1 MMQQLFNKYKKDLD
15 MKFVYGTSGFRYD
28 ASLLEAPVFHSAVL
42 MTLRAKYKRA
52 CCGIMITASHNDEK
66 DNGVKLIDC
75 SGHMIDSEWEEYATQ
90 LANTNTY
97 VEFESVVHHIKRK
110 FNLRDHTY
118 DSETAYVLIGED
130 TRMSCNWFV
139 QICQET
145 IEACGGYAIL
155 QGKTTTPEL
164 HYNVANCNN
173 HKNDVLIKSYCRM
186 LLDNYRYL
194 IAPVAGRCLGKSTIL
209 HVDCA
214 NGVGALKLQV
224 IREQLSAMGLDIK
237 LYNTGDGKLNH
248 KCGADYVEKSLTF
261 PSKMDSINEH
271 DKCCSLDGD
280 ADRIVYFTKHN
291 GKFCLLNGDKIA
303 CLMISYISDLL
314 KTHGQNDT
322 EVLMGFIQT
331 PYANGASTLYV
342 KNNMTNVSVEYA
354 ETGVKNLHK
363 AATNYDIGAYF
374 ESNGHGSV
382 HFDVGFLHRLNGV
395 VYDQVKAISML
406 LSQYTGD
413 ALGNMLFVEVILQLQ
428 HTFDDWIK
436 IYTDKPCKQLKLYI
450 DKSGFEM
457 SHFGTRCIKPVG
469 LQDNLDTMVMKY
481 SGSRAFLRPSGT
493 EDIVRLYAE
502 CDNENELDGFVNDII
517 TLVNKFV

>member
-1 MMQQLFNKYKKDLD
+1 MMQQLFNKYKKDVD

-42 MTLRAKYKRA
+42 MTLRARYKRA

-90 LANTNTY
+90 LANTDTY

-110 FNLRDHTY
+110 FNLRDHGY
-118 DSETAYVLIGED
+118 DNETAYVLIGED
-130 TRMSCNWFV
+130 TRMSCDWFV
-139 QICQET
+139 RICQET

-173 HKNDVLIKSYCRM
+173 NKNDVLIKSYCRM

-194 IAPVAGRCLGKSTIL
+194 IAPSGARKPTIL

-224 IREQLSAMGLDIK
+224 IRKQLSAMGLSMQ

-261 PSKMDSINEH
+261 PLNMDSINEH

-314 KTHGQNDT
+314 RTHTPNNT
-322 EVLMGFIQT
+322 EILMGFVQT
-331 PYANGASTLYV
+331 PYANGASTSYIRDKM
-342 KNNMTNVSVEYA
+342 KNVHVEYA

-363 AATNYDIGAYF
+363 AATKYDIGAYF

-382 HFDVGFLHRLNGV
+382 HFDAGFINSLSGV
-395 VYDQVKAISML
+395 VQDQIKAISML

-413 ALGNMLFVEVILQLQ
+413 ALGNMLFVEVVLQLQ
-428 HTFDDWIK
+428 HTFDDWIDM
-436 IYTDKPCKQLKLYI
+436 YTDKPCKQLKLYI
-450 DKSGFEM
+450 DKYDFQT
-457 SHFGTRCIKPVG
+457 SHFGTRCISPDG
-469 LQDNLDTMVMKY
+469 LQADLDEVIKTY
-481 SGSRAFLRPSGT
+481 CASRAFLRPSGT
-493 EDIVRLYAE
+493 EDVVRLYAE
-502 CDNENELDGFVNDII
+502 CSNEGDLEEFVDDIV
-517 TLVNKFV
+517 TLVNRFV